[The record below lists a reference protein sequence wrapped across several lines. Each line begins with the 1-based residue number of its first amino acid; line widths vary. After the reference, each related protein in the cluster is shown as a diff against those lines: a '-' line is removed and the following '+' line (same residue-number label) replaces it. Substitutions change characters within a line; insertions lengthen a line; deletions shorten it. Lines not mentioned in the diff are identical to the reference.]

1 MFRYFFVLVLAGVVF
16 EFGATGIVADQGG
29 DAIDA
34 DIVKHLD
41 SLQPEL
47 IDINQDLWAFAEV
60 GLEENRSSKRLVE
73 VLKKAGFKVTEGV
86 ANMPTAFV
94 AEYGAGAPVIGI
106 LAEYDA
112 LPELSQEVIGTRK
125 PAAGR
130 STGHGCGH
138 CALGTASIGAGLALK
153 HIYDKYK
160 LKGTIRIYGTPA
172 EETLIGKVYMLLA
185 GLFRDL
191 DACLHWHPGTKNRT
205 YFSASKACVS
215 AKFTFSG
222 IPAHASGSPDKGKSA
237 LDGVEL
243 MNVGANYMREHIKE
257 TSRVHYVITNGGGQ
271 PNVVPATSQVWY
283 YVRAND
289 HEDMEKHFDWLKD
302 IADGAAKMSRTKVKM
317 QIDTDCHELIPN
329 APLSKLVLKHLK
341 KVGAPK
347 FDKADHDLA
356 RQLQTSIRA
365 DFGLKEQKP
374 LHDTIDE
381 FPEKP
386 YRDDGSTDVGDI
398 SWHVP
403 TGGLSTACFAAGSP
417 GHSWQ
422 NVAAV
427 GSPIGHKGMMVAAK
441 VLALSAAE
449 LLQSPAQLQAAHA
462 DFQQRMK
469 GRSYTTLIPKGQ
481 RAPKSIR

>member
-1 MFRYFFVLVLAGVVF
+1 MSRLCILVSLI
-16 EFGATGIVADQGG
+16 ATGLLTSVRAQRPVELSIQG
-29 DAIDA
+29 

-41 SLQPEL
+41 EMRPEL
-47 IDINQDLWAFAEV
+47 VTINQEIWTLAEI
-60 GLEENRSSKRLVE
+60 GLQEHRSAARLVGT
-73 VLKKAGFKVTEGV
+73 LKKAGFKVKEGV
-86 ANMPTAFV
+86 ADMPTAFV
-94 AEYGAGAPVIGI
+94 AEYGSGQPIIGI

-112 LPELSQEVIGTRK
+112 LPELSQQAIGSRK
-125 PAAGR
+125 PVPGQSA
-130 STGHGCGH
+130 GHGCGH
-138 CALGTASIGAGLALK
+138 CALGTAAVGAAIAVK
-153 HIYDKYK
+153 EAYDRHK
-160 LKGTIRIYGTPA
+160 LKGTIRVYGTPA
-172 EETLIGKVYMLLA
+172 EETLIGKFFMLLA
-185 GLFRDL
+185 GLFDDL
-191 DACLHWHPGTKNRT
+191 AVCLHWHPGSQNRIT
-205 YFSASKACVS
+205 YSTSKACVS
-215 AKFTFSG
+215 AKFTFNG
-222 IPAHASGSPDKGKSA
+222 VAAHASGSPDKGRSA